1 MNKSQLIERLSIQQ
15 GLGLKVAEA
24 VVNTFFTAITA
35 GLAQGERTE
44 IRGFG
49 SFKTKYY
56 DGYQGRNPKS
66 GSPIE
71 VSPKKL
77 PFFKVGKELRNKV
90 DMRSR

>member
-1 MNKSQLIERLSIQQ
+1 MNKSQLIERLSSRQ

-24 VVNTFFTAITA
+24 VVNTFFTAISS
-35 GLAQGERTE
+35 GLSLGERTE

-49 SFKTKYY
+49 SFKTKNY

-66 GSPIE
+66 GSPIK

-77 PFFKVGKELRNKV
+77 PFFKVGKELRDKV